1 MTVVEW
7 LPLIRSR
14 TIPEPAHRKRSRSG
28 NPRRFSGVIAVVALV
43 QCAVVS
49 AEAQRWMAQTPFV
62 GLAGSWSGSGTVS
75 LSGGGRERIRCRST
89 YQVGGDGTVVQGSL
103 RCASDS
109 YQFELASHIDYGA
122 GAITGTWSE
131 TTRGISGTLSGRA
144 DVGQLSARASAPGF
158 MADLSLAT
166 RGRRQV
172 VTIRSE
178 GTDLAGASV
187 TLNRE

>member
-1 MTVVEW
+1 M
-7 LPLIRSR
+7 
-14 TIPEPAHRKRSRSG
+14 
-28 NPRRFSGVIAVVALV
+28 
-43 QCAVVS
+43 
-49 AEAQRWMAQTPFV
+49 AEAPFA
-62 GLAGSWSGSGTVS
+62 GLAGTWSGSGTVS

-89 YQVGGDGTVVQGSL
+89 HQVGGNGNAVQSNL

-109 YQFELASHIDYGA
+109 YQFQLASRISYGA

-131 TTRGISGTLSGRA
+131 TTRGVSGTLSGHA
-144 DVGQLSARASAPGF
+144 DVGQLAARASAPGF
-158 MADLSLAT
+158 VADLSLST